1 MQLEF
6 KVNDRN
12 AIVKEISRN
21 GNLVTISV
29 DDKIYEVDIDKVS
42 GEEYSIICEG
52 KSYNIEVIRTSDPKS
67 YRVNTFHF
75 NFDVSVNDAEARYM
89 QKRKGKE
96 GDGTTDI
103 IKSPMP
109 GKVVK
114 VLVQKGEHVEK
125 GQTVVILSAM
135 KMESEYKAG
144 CDGVVSKIAVK
155 EGDTV
160 DGNQLMIVIGKDV
173 KKKTK

>member
-1 MQLEF
+1 MVQLEL

-21 GNLVTISV
+21 GSLLTISV
-29 DDKIYEVDIDKVS
+29 DGKIYEVDIDKVS
-42 GEEYSIICEG
+42 GEEYSILSEG
-52 KSYNIEVIRTSDPKS
+52 KSYNVEVIPTDDPKV
-67 YRVNTFHF
+67 YRVNTIYFG
-75 NFDVSVNDAEARYM
+75 FDVSVNDAEARYM
-89 QKRKGKE
+89 QKRKKNE
-96 GDGTTDI
+96 DDSTTDT

-114 VLVQKGEHVEK
+114 VLVQKGDHVEK
-125 GQTVVILSAM
+125 GQTVVVLSAM

-144 CDGVVSKIAVK
+144 CDGIVSKVAVK

-160 DGNQLMIVIGKDV
+160 DGNQLLMVIGKDV
-173 KKKTK
+173 KKK